1 MSVRA
6 FATVGIA
13 ALVWAVPAAAQQRG
27 TLELGAFGSFASF
40 DNDLT
45 LKTAIGGGGRAG
57 MFLSPSWSIE
67 FEKGEMRAKRT
78 SGLKDVNVGIL
89 SSRLV
94 GAMGSGRLKFL
105 AGFGAGVSTE
115 TNFLHSYGLDALV
128 GVKIGMG
135 ESAALRLDGVWDW
148 LANEEGIPPKK
159 WRQYK
164 TVRAG
169 ISLYRNPFRQVE
181 VRTVNVVTPAP
192 PPTIIV
198 REDTANAI
206 ALRALRDSLNA
217 APVCVQARV
226 SSDQVIPIRKDA
238 PDVMEARLGFA
249 CGRTEL
255 DQSAMT
261 LLDSKIAAVRAN
273 PAMTVIVQVYT
284 DGSDTYNMT
293 LGTRRAQAAK
303 DYIVSHGI
311 AANRVTV
318 QSGGESP
325 RGRTTYW
332 LVITPDVLRRP

>member
-45 LKTAIGGGGRAG
+45 LKTALGGGGRAG
-57 MFLSPSWSIE
+57 MFLSPSWSVE
-67 FEKGEMRAKRT
+67 FEKGEMKAKRT

-94 GAMGSGRLKFL
+94 GALGSGGLKFL

-115 TNFLHSYGLDALV
+115 TNFLHSYGLDALA

-135 ESAALRLDGVWDW
+135 DNAALRLDGVWDW

-159 WRQYK
+159 WRSYK
-164 TVRAG
+164 SVRLG
-169 ISLYRNPFRQVE
+169 ISMYSNPFRE
-181 VRTVNVVTPAP
+181 VRTVTVQTPAP
-192 PPTIIV
+192 PPVYVT
-198 REDTANAI
+198 RYDSASAL

-217 APVCVQARV
+217 APECVAARV

-238 PDVMEARLGFA
+238 PDVMDAKLGFA

-255 DQSAMT
+255 DEAATT
-261 LLDSKIAAVRAN
+261 LLDSKIAVVRAN
-273 PAMTVIVQVYT
+273 PAMTVVVLGYP
-284 DGSDTYNMT
+284 DGADAYNMT

-303 DYIVSHGI
+303 DYIVAHGI

-318 QSGGESP
+318 QSGGETS
-325 RGRTTYW
+325 RGRTTYV
-332 LVITPDVLRRP
+332 LLITPDVLRKP

>member
-45 LKTAIGGGGRAG
+45 LKTAVGGGGRAG

-94 GAMGSGRLKFL
+94 GAMGSGGLKFL
-105 AGFGAGVSTE
+105 VGLGAGVSTE

-128 GVKIGMG
+128 GAKIAMG
-135 ESAALRLDGVWDW
+135 ENAALRVDGVWDW
-148 LANEEGIPPKK
+148 LANEEGIPPKA

-164 TVRAG
+164 TVRLG
-169 ISLYRNPFRQVE
+169 ISLYRNPFHVL
-181 VRTVNVVTPAP
+181 RTVSVQTPAP
-192 PPTIIV
+192 PAQIIV
-198 REDTANAI
+198 REDTASRI
-206 ALRALRDSLNA
+206 ALRTLRDSLNA
-217 APVCVQARV
+217 APVCVAARV
-226 SSDQVIPIRKDA
+226 SSDQVIPMRKDA
-238 PDVMEARLGFA
+238 PDVMDAKLGFA
-249 CGRTEL
+249 CGSAEL
-255 DQSAMT
+255 DESARA
-261 LLDSKIAAVRAN
+261 LLDAKIAVFSAT
-273 PAMTVIVQVYT
+273 PAMTVVVQGYT
-284 DGSDTYNMT
+284 DGSDAYNMS
-293 LGTRRAQAAK
+293 LGARRAQAAN
-303 DYIVSHGI
+303 DYIVARGI

-318 QSGGESP
+318 QSGGEPP
-325 RGRTTYW
+325 RGRTSF
-332 LVITPDVLRRP
+332 LFVITPDVLRRP